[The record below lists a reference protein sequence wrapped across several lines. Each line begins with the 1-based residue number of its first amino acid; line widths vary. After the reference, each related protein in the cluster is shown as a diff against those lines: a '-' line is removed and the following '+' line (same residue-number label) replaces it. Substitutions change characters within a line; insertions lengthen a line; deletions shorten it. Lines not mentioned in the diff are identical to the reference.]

1 MPLEAAGNGV
11 LAQSFLVPAH
21 FVQLGIAVENVPHDH
36 GHLGDE
42 RPVLVRVY
50 HLGLANDLRQV
61 LTGVAVKALFAV
73 GFNPAQRL
81 VKLVMIVNAQGD
93 PAHNLGHIYPLGTN
107 AKVFLEH
114 FRVAEAAGNTHGNA
128 TQVHIGLV
136 LHPAYCSGSV
146 GKAQDLLCHIG
157 RDLFIRHILHIMA
170 VNGKGGQ
177 PLLRVSSHDGGQVHS
192 AGALRAVKAPNRLN
206 GVGVHVKGLR
216 SVAPAGGHRQGGN
229 HILAGKIFGTLGCL
243 CAAADGGGGEHALYR
258 RAVRIAQIFF
268 DQRFGCGGH
277 AHGLSL
283 QALTHAAPAA
293 VNGGANTDFWIS
305 HRHYL
310 RLRLAQYVLKVTVRP
325 VSGCRGFGFIGF

>member
-1 MPLEAAGNGV
+1 MDKAIFCHAGGCHSGDPLAGLRAPIGAHIVEAGSGAGDQGAQHHRHAVQSIVLCGKGRGGLFAVPVKAGSHNGLGKVRIGQPVGPVALPLEAAGNGV
-11 LAQSFLVPAH
+11 LAQSLLVPAH
-21 FVQLGIAVENVPHDH
+21 FVQLGIAVENGPHDH

-73 GFNPAQRL
+73 GLDPAQRF

-128 TQVHIGLV
+128 AQVHIGLV

-157 RDLFIRHILHIMA
+157 RDLFVRHILHIMA
-170 VNGKGGQ
+170 VNGEG
-177 PLLRVSSHDGGQVHS
+177 
-192 AGALRAVKAPNRLN
+192 
-206 GVGVHVKGLR
+206 
-216 SVAPAGGHRQGGN
+216 RQ
-229 HILAGKIFGTLGCL
+229 
-243 CAAADGGGGEHALYR
+243 
-258 RAVRIAQIFF
+258 
-268 DQRFGCGGH
+268 
-277 AHGLSL
+277 S
-283 QALTHAAPAA
+283 
-293 VNGGANTDFWIS
+293 
-305 HRHYL
+305 
-310 RLRLAQYVLKVTVRP
+310 
-325 VSGCRGFGFIGF
+325 